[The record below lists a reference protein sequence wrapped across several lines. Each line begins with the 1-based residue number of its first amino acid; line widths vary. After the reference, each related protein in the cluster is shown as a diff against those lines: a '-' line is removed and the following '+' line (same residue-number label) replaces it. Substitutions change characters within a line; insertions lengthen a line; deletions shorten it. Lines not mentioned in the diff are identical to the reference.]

1 MTEIERSG
9 RRPTTRNCAR
19 ERRTSSF
26 QINYVLTLSAIRM
39 KNWPGDTFNTA
50 CTQVKEAKETAKVQ
64 VKEAKE
70 TAEVQVKEA
79 KESRKREG
87 KRGSTKKSSKYIRH
101 II

>member
-1 MTEIERSG
+1 LTEIERSG
-9 RRPTTRNCAR
+9 
-19 ERRTSSF
+19 RRTSSF

-39 KNWPGDTFNTA
+39 KNWPEDTFNTA
-50 CTQVKEAKETAKVQ
+50 CTHVE
-64 VKEAKE
+64 EAKE
-70 TAEVQVKEA
+70 TAEAQVKEA

>member
-1 MTEIERSG
+1 LTEIERSG

-50 CTQVKEAKETAKVQ
+50 CTQVKEAKETA
-64 VKEAKE
+64 
-70 TAEVQVKEA
+70 EVQVKEA